1 MLPFFIYLTF
11 NNPDDT
17 GEDFGLTL
25 SMISTVVANVSGLMT
40 GGLHLFFRSNIIST
54 IGPRDKLAEYERQQL
69 KYKIRKPDP
78 NGHEFSGHVLQPIS
92 SPQTLRRID
101 SEESLIRYGKEEEVS
116 IGSPP
121 NRAISTL
128 EEAANPLRSNAVF
141 LPSSNVRAPERAQ
154 LPSASSGGM
163 HNRKPSSSYS
173 LFPNKNV
180 GNTTSVALLP
190 STTYSPISGSNPFD
204 DFNEPLQPPPSI
216 KPNGRHRRDS
226 SMMSSATVQIG
237 LRFSNVD
244 DMPPMASTMVSN
256 AERVHNLDCP
266 KAIRPSPLAAFA
278 PVEDDASSTE
288 PSSPVTRSGSRR
300 DPVKDAR
307 MKTLPPVPRAITLV
321 DRQSRREEEM
331 LTLSPAVYR
340 PESPTR
346 SRVPSPK
353 GVGFN
358 VPKRSNTTPVQPLAS
373 SPPPPRNRGNSDAAE
388 GRGDWI

>member
-1 MLPFFIYLTF
+1 MLPFFVYLTF
-11 NNPDDT
+11 NNLGDT
-17 GEDFGLTL
+17 EGNTGLTL
-25 SMISTVVANVSGLMT
+25 SMIATVVANVSGLMT

-54 IGPRDKLAEYERQQL
+54 IGPRDKFAEYERQQL

-78 NGHEFSGHVLQPIS
+78 NDYEYSGHVLQPIS
-92 SPQTLRRID
+92 TPQTLRRMD
-101 SEESLIRYGKEEEVS
+101 SEESLMRYGKEEEASVE
-116 IGSPP
+116 SPP
-121 NRAISTL
+121 GRTAAML
-128 EEAANPLRSNAVF
+128 VEATNPLRSNAVF
-141 LPSSNVRAPERAQ
+141 LPAASVRAPERAQ
-154 LPSASSGGM
+154 LPLASSGAM
-163 HNRKPSSSYS
+163 HSRKPSSSYS
-173 LFPNKNV
+173 LFPNKNL
-180 GNTTSVALLP
+180 GNTSSVALLP
-190 STTYSPISGSNPFD
+190 STTYSPIEGSNPFD

-244 DMPPMASTMVSN
+244 DMPPMASTMISN

-266 KAIRPSPLAAFA
+266 KEIRPSPLAAFTVA
-278 PVEDDASSTE
+278 DDASPTAE
-288 PSSPVTRSGSRR
+288 PSSPVTRTGSRR

-307 MKTLPPVPRAITLV
+307 MKTLPPVPRAISFA
-321 DRQSRREEEM
+321 DRQSRLEEEP

-340 PESPTR
+340 PDSPTR
-346 SRVPSPK
+346 TRVPSPK

-373 SPPPPRNRGNSDAAE
+373 SPRPPRNRGNSDAAE